1 MKIYQ
6 IKYNNN
12 GVLKYCYTNNFIDFY
27 ASYTDVK
34 AKTNII
40 IEKKEF
46 YEKVQKVWA
55 DKKNQ

>member
-6 IKYNNN
+6 IKYNNH
-12 GVLKYCYTNNFIDFY
+12 GVLKYCYTNNFTDFY